1 MSDQEALARW
11 FHDAGS
17 VLVAFS
23 GGVDSTLLAKAA
35 FDALADRAVAV
46 TAVSASL
53 APRELDE
60 ARELAARIGIAHRLE
75 TSSETTL
82 PQYLINDNNRCYH
95 CKTEL
100 YSICERVAG
109 ELDLA
114 VIVNGLNTD
123 DLADHRPG
131 NQAADEAGVRSPFV
145 ELGLDKAAIRDHS
158 RRLGLPTAEKPEL
171 ACLASRF
178 PTGTPI
184 SIMGLE
190 QVAAAEEVVAGL
202 GFSQYRVRFHGDLAR
217 IEVPASE
224 IGRLTDDSLRERLLD
239 GVKAAGFRFVTVDL
253 AGYSRGSSNPVAM
266 ARPSGTSDPS

>member
-1 MSDQEALARW
+1 MSDYEDLTQW
-11 FHDAGS
+11 FRDEGS
-17 VLVAFS
+17 ALVAFS

-35 FDALADRAVAV
+35 FDALAERAVAV

-60 ARELAARIGIAHRLE
+60 ACELAAKIGIAHRLKTSAE
-75 TSSETTL
+75 TAL
-82 PQYLINDNNRCYH
+82 PQYLVNDNSRCYH

-100 YSICERVAG
+100 YSICDRVAG

-123 DLADHRPG
+123 DLSDHRPG
-131 NQAADEAGVRSPFV
+131 NQAAEEAGVRSPFV

-184 SIMGLE
+184 SISGLE
-190 QVAAAEEVVAGL
+190 RVAAAEEVVAGL

-224 IGRLTDDSLRERLLD
+224 IGLLTDVSVRERLLD
-239 GVKAAGFRFVTVDL
+239 GVRAAGFRFVTVDL

-266 ARPSGTSDPS
+266 AGSSGKGEEG

>member
-1 MSDQEALARW
+1 MSDYEALTQW
-11 FHDAGS
+11 FRDAGPA
-17 VLVAFS
+17 LVAFS
-23 GGVDSTLLAKAA
+23 GGVDSTLLAKVA
-35 FDALADRAVAV
+35 FDALAERAVAV

-60 ARELAARIGIAHRLE
+60 ARELAAKIGIAHRLE
-75 TSSETTL
+75 TSSETVL
-82 PQYLINDNNRCYH
+82 PQYLVNDNNRCYH

-123 DLADHRPG
+123 DLSDHRPG
-131 NQAADEAGVRSPFV
+131 NKAAEEAGVRSPFV
-145 ELGLDKAAIRDHS
+145 ELGLDKAEIRAHS

-184 SIMGLE
+184 SIIGLE

-224 IGRLTDDSLRERLLD
+224 IERLTDAPLRDQLLD
-239 GVKAAGFRFVTVDL
+239 GVRAAGFRFVTIDL

-266 ARPSGTSDPS
+266 ARPSGAGEPG

>member
-35 FDALADRAVAV
+35 FDALAERAVAV

-131 NQAADEAGVRSPFV
+131 NQAAEEAGVRSPFV

-224 IGRLTDDSLRERLLD
+224 IGRLTDDSLRERILD
-239 GVKAAGFRFVTVDL
+239 GVKATGFRFVTVDL

-266 ARPSGTSDPS
+266 ARPSGTSEPS

>member
-1 MSDQEALARW
+1 VSGYEALIQW
-11 FHDAGS
+11 FRDAGPA
-17 VLVAFS
+17 LVAFS

-60 ARELAARIGIAHRLE
+60 ARELATRIGIAHRLE
-75 TSSETTL
+75 TSSETAL
-82 PQYLINDNNRCYH
+82 PQYLVNDNNRCYH

-100 YSICERVAG
+100 YTICARVAG
-109 ELDLA
+109 ELDLV

-123 DLADHRPG
+123 DLSDHRPG
-131 NQAADEAGVRSPFV
+131 NKAAEEAGVRSPFV
-145 ELGLDKAAIRDHS
+145 ELGLDKAAIRAHS

-184 SIMGLE
+184 SIVGLE
-190 QVAAAEEVVAGL
+190 QIAAAEEVVAGL

-224 IGRLTDDSLRERLLD
+224 IGRLTDTSLRERLLE
-239 GVKAAGFRFVTVDL
+239 GVKTAGFRFVTIDL
-253 AGYSRGSSNPVAM
+253 AGYSRGSSNPLAM
-266 ARPSGTSDPS
+266 AEPSGMADGD

>member
-1 MSDQEALARW
+1 MSDYDSLIQW
-11 FHDAGS
+11 FRDAGS
-17 VLVAFS
+17 ALVAFS

-35 FDALADRAVAV
+35 FDALTERAVAV

-60 ARELAARIGIAHRLE
+60 ARELAAQIGIAHRLE

-82 PQYLINDNNRCYH
+82 PQYLANAANRWYH

-100 YSICERVAG
+100 YAICDRVAR
-109 ELDLA
+109 ERDLA

-123 DLADHRPG
+123 DLSDHRPG
-131 NQAADEAGVRSPFV
+131 NQAAEEAGVRSPFV
-145 ELGLDKAAIRDHS
+145 ELGFDKAAIREHS
-158 RRLGLPTAEKPEL
+158 RNLGLRTAEKPEL

-184 SIMGLE
+184 SVVGLE
-190 QVAAAEEVVAGL
+190 QIAAAEEVVAGL
-202 GFSQYRVRFHGDLAR
+202 GFSQYRVRFHRDLAR
-217 IEVPASE
+217 IEVPESE
-224 IGRLTDDSLRERLLD
+224 IERLTDTSLRERLLE
-239 GVKAAGFRFVTVDL
+239 GVKAAGFRFVTIDL

-266 ARPSGTSDPS
+266 GGSPGSGKNS

>member
-1 MSDQEALARW
+1 MSDYQALTQW
-11 FHDAGS
+11 FRDAGPA
-17 VLVAFS
+17 LVAFS

-35 FDALADRAVAV
+35 FDALAERTVAV

-60 ARELAARIGIAHRLE
+60 ARELAAKIGIAHRLE
-75 TSSETTL
+75 TSSETVL
-82 PQYLINDNNRCYH
+82 PQYLVNDNNRCYH

-123 DLADHRPG
+123 DLSDHRPG
-131 NQAADEAGVRSPFV
+131 NKAAEEAGVRSPFV
-145 ELGLDKAAIRDHS
+145 ELGLDKAEIRAHS

-184 SIMGLE
+184 SIIGLE

-224 IGRLTDDSLRERLLD
+224 IERLTDAPLRDQLLD
-239 GVKAAGFRFVTVDL
+239 GVRAAGFRFVTIDL

-266 ARPSGTSDPS
+266 ARPSGAGEPG

>member
-1 MSDQEALARW
+1 VSDQEALARW

-35 FDALADRAVAV
+35 FDALAERAVAV

-82 PQYLINDNNRCYH
+82 SQYLVNDNNRCYH

-131 NQAADEAGVRSPFV
+131 NQAAEEAGVRSPFV

-266 ARPSGTSDPS
+266 ARPSGTSEPS

>member
-1 MSDQEALARW
+1 VSGYGALTRW
-11 FHDAGS
+11 FQDAGS
-17 VLVAFS
+17 ALVAFS

-35 FDALADRAVAV
+35 FDALGERAVAV
-46 TAVSASL
+46 TAVSAAL

-60 ARELAARIGIAHRLE
+60 ARELAARIGITHRLE
-75 TSSETTL
+75 RSTETSL
-82 PQYLINDNNRCYH
+82 PRYLVNDENRCYH
-95 CKTEL
+95 CKNEL
-100 YSICERVAG
+100 YTICGRVAG
-109 ELDLA
+109 ELELS
-114 VIVNGLNTD
+114 VIVNGLNSD

-131 NQAADEAGVRSPFV
+131 NRAAEEAGVRSPFV
-145 ELGLDKAAIRDHS
+145 ELGFDKSAVREHS
-158 RRLGLPTAEKPEL
+158 RRLGLPTADKPEL

-184 SIMGLE
+184 SISGLE

-224 IGRLTDDSLRERLLD
+224 IERLGDASIRERLLE
-239 GVKAAGFRFVTVDL
+239 GVRSAGFRFVTIDL

-266 ARPSGTSDPS
+266 SGPPEEG